1 MVRPLRAGRVESSQ
15 GQRSIVSP
23 QTVAPI
29 TMPSMTMTPSLAI
42 QRGMF
47 LSRRWSVGSRSKDAH
62 RLLLLRFANHDG
74 GPGLRVMSPPGQAG
88 AASGS
93 GRRRRTLRA
102 TARERGPRS
111 ALFGPCQTRD
121 ELDPEEA
128 RQFAPLRLGET

>member
-23 QTVAPI
+23 QTVAPM
-29 TMPSMTMTPSLAI
+29 TMPSMTMTPSRAI
-42 QRGMF
+42 HRGMF
-47 LSRRWSVGSRSKDAH
+47 LSRRWSEAPIDVAIAVGRIDSPIVPVEGRSR
-62 RLLLLRFANHDG
+62 
-74 GPGLRVMSPPGQAG
+74 PGQ
-88 AASGS
+88 
-93 GRRRRTLRA
+93 A
-102 TARERGPRS
+102 TARERARRS